1 MQLRETTNGA
11 PAGTRTQDPL
21 LRRQMLYPTEL
32 RAHVI
37 VNKQLPLIQK
47 RWLTPNYILSYYT
60 SRMVA
65 QNGQAEDGDQEKT
78 WQPTH
83 CANIVRHIP
92 SEIYYARL
100 RIKGKLIWRSCRRGA
115 QLTVSGE
122 DARIWGGESIG
133 LPFAVEL
140 EKLPRKMRLGRGG
153 PN

>member
-1 MQLRETTNGA
+1 
-11 PAGTRTQDPL
+11 
-21 LRRQMLYPTEL
+21 MLYPTEL

-47 RWLTPNYILSYYT
+47 RWLTPNYILLYYT

-65 QNGQAEDGDQEKT
+65 QNGQAEDGDQETT

-100 RIKGKLIWRSCRRGA
+100 RIKGKLIWRNW
-115 QLTVSGE
+115 SGLSPS
-122 DARIWGGESIG
+122 DGEREALRHAPL
-133 LPFAVEL
+133 LPFS
-140 EKLPRKMRLGRGG
+140 
-153 PN
+153 

>member
-1 MQLRETTNGA
+1 
-11 PAGTRTQDPL
+11 
-21 LRRQMLYPTEL
+21 MLYPTEL

-47 RWLTPNYILSYYT
+47 RWLTPNYILLYYT

-65 QNGQAEDGDQEKT
+65 QNGQAEDGDQETT

-100 RIKGKLIWRSCRRGA
+100 RIKGKLIWRN
-115 QLTVSGE
+115 
-122 DARIWGGESIG
+122 W
-133 LPFAVEL
+133 
-140 EKLPRKMRLGRGG
+140 
-153 PN
+153 